1 MRHKADKGLLSVFMA
16 ILIAVTFTACNFG
29 ISEKADDKGTEN
41 GKQPYYY
48 NEEHTE
54 RYEAYAKANPE
65 LSEDEVIWHVEA
77 DIDKPVY
84 EDMTVIPDTVLDSEQ
99 FLVNK
104 HFVLPEGY
112 EPKELVTLKDGYKA
126 TKNTVAAFKEMEK
139 AANADGMELDICSAY
154 RSFER
159 QQKLYSEYVASD
171 GVTNADTYSAR
182 PGSSEHHTGRAI
194 DMMGPNGILDD
205 YEDTKSCAW
214 IHENAYK
221 YGFILRYGEEIQ
233 DITGYMYESW
243 HITYIGKEA
252 SKIMHDEGI
261 KSFEEY
267 WVKYVKYNKPE

>member
-16 ILIAVTFTACNFG
+16 ILIAVTFIACNFG

-84 EDMTVIPDTVLDSEQ
+84 EDMTEIPDTVLDSEQ

-139 AANADGMELDICSAY
+139 AANADGVELDICSAY
-154 RSFER
+154 RSYDT
-159 QQKLYSEYVASD
+159 QKSLYDSSLSAY
-171 GVTNADTYSAR
+171 GADFTYTRTAY
-182 PGSSEHHTGRAI
+182 PGRSEHHTGWAVDI
-194 DMMGPNGILDD
+194 TSASMGYGLSQDFINYPEGQ
-205 YEDTKSCAW
+205 W
-214 IHENAYK
+214 INEHCSE
-221 YGFILRYGEEIQ
+221 YGFIIRYPEGKTH
-233 DITGYMYESW
+233 ITGYDYEPW
-243 HITYIGKEA
+243 HLRYVGVDTAKEITG
-252 SKIMHDEGI
+252 SGLTL
-261 KSFEEY
+261 EEY
-267 WVKYVKYNKPE
+267 LGEA